1 MTLEKHQRIA
11 LIIFAAV
18 IGYAYWR
25 DGSQEAFAKGLILLM
40 FLLGILFYR
49 ITAFFSGFGFPEYFA
64 RDFGS
69 ENRPGPYAFFFWLL
83 YLIACGFIVFDLSL
97 Y

>member
-1 MTLEKHQRIA
+1 M
-11 LIIFAAV
+11 
-18 IGYAYWR
+18 GYVWWR
-25 DGSQEAFAKGLILLM
+25 DPEQEALAKGLILLI
-40 FLLGILFYR
+40 FLLAILFYKVV
-49 ITAFFSGFGFPEYFA
+49 AWFSGFGFPEYFA

-69 ENRPGPYAFFFWLL
+69 DNKPGPYAFFFWML

>member
-1 MTLEKHQRIA
+1 MEKHQRIA
-11 LIIFAAV
+11 IVIFLAV
-18 IGYAYWR
+18 VGYVYWR
-25 DGSQEAFAKGLILLM
+25 DEQQEALAKALILLA
-40 FLLGILFYR
+40 FLTGILIYR
-49 ITAFFSGFGFPEYFA
+49 ITAWLSGFGLPEYFA

>member
-1 MTLEKHQRIA
+1 MEKHQRIA
-11 LIIFAAV
+11 LLIFVAV
-18 IGYAYWR
+18 CGYAYWR
-25 DGSQEAFAKGLILLM
+25 DVPEEALAKGLI
-40 FLLGILFYR
+40 FLFAILFYKVV
-49 ITAFFSGFGFPEYFA
+49 AWLSSFGFPEYFA

-69 ENRPGPYAFFFWLL
+69 ENRPGPYAFFFWML

>member
-1 MTLEKHQRIA
+1 MEKHQRIA
-11 LIIFAAV
+11 VTLFVAV

-25 DGSQEAFAKGLILLM
+25 DGQQEALAKGLILLV
-40 FLLGILFYR
+40 FLLGILLYR
-49 ITAFFSGFGFPEYFA
+49 LNAWLSSFGFPEYFA
-64 RDFGS
+64 RDFGA
-69 ENRPGPYAFFFWLL
+69 ENHPGPYAFFAWML